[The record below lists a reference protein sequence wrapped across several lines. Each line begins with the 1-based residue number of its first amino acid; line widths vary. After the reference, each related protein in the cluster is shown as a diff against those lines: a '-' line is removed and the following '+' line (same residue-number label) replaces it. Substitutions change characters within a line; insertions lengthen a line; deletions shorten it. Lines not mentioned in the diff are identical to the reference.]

1 MRNLK
6 DINTELLIA
15 SIESQNMVEP
25 CDEKNAHA
33 LDWCEVVSVD
43 LFDEIYT
50 WDPEEAY

>member
-1 MRNLK
+1 MI
-6 DINTELLIA
+6 DEINAKLALA
-15 SIESQNMVEP
+15 AMESAGLVEP
-25 CDEKNAHA
+25 CDEPDAHP